1 MREGDTSNPPL
12 NFKLV
17 HPDRLLRGGVNSP
30 LKLIILHWH
39 EYFWQQMSYSRSK
52 LLKIFFLRR
61 KALKIQKIV
70 INFQDNKWIKNHED
84 PTNVVQKFHKLI
96 VNLINTMK
104 YWICR
109 NLHNNVLEI
118 EWYKEN
124 KSKVNTSHLNFQIF
138 WSSFTDKSKLVILH
152 QKFN

>member
-1 MREGDTSNPPL
+1 
-12 NFKLV
+12 
-17 HPDRLLRGGVNSP
+17 
-30 LKLIILHWH
+30 
-39 EYFWQQMSYSRSK
+39 MSYSRSK

-118 EWYKEN
+118 E
-124 KSKVNTSHLNFQIF
+124 
-138 WSSFTDKSKLVILH
+138 
-152 QKFN
+152 